1 MKKFHQSTFVIAIAA
16 SIAILGC
23 QPASTDKQS
32 AIDAELTA
40 AKPHAIEPI
49 VFDSH
54 IRDVRDDVFYF
65 VLPDRFNNANPSNDN
80 GSDTLK
86 ISNGGLD
93 ITSKWAFHGGD
104 MQGIEAKLDY
114 LQNLGVTAI
123 WMTPILRNQATQLTG
138 FAHHGYWILDFTQID
153 PHFGSNDDLR
163 SLISAAH
170 ARGMKIFFDIITNH
184 TADII
189 RFEECHNPDGTWR
202 EGLTGCEYKSTE
214 QLAAGDTYTPFIP
227 KGLETVKTPAWLNDP
242 KYYHNQGDSFWQ
254 GESAL
259 NGDFVGLDDLKTSH
273 PDVVNGMIDIY
284 KNIITEFK
292 PDGFRIDT
300 VKHVDLSF
308 WESFSPAIM
317 GHAASLGIEHFH
329 IFGEVYDGNPAVLSR
344 YTTLGKMPS
353 VLDFGIQYATA
364 DLFYKDY
371 DKQSVT
377 RLFNNDDYYNDAD
390 SDPTV
395 LMNFLGNH
403 DMGRAGMFLKQAQ
416 PNASDDELVQ
426 RNLLSHAFMYLS
438 RGIPVIYYGDE
449 QGFTGDGGDVDA
461 RENMFASQVESYNDN
476 DLIGS
481 NATTAID
488 NFDQTHPLYIGLAE
502 LAKLRQSHST
512 LRYGKQQIRYVG
524 DRSTSKE
531 ARKVVAFS
539 RFEPNSPTEYIA
551 IFNPTPEQQE
561 VELQGYGNYLPI
573 VPALE
578 FKHANGQIMADIAPF
593 SFILYHTERPITP
606 AKPSSI
612 KLLTQAI
619 DNERIHLGFQLD
631 IEEGLVGSKSNR
643 DLPAIAVKT
652 YLIDQQ
658 GTKTLASVD
667 YTSPYQAI
675 IPPEL
680 MLNTK
685 HIEVIA
691 DDGQGNQ
698 VSHTAL
704 FSRALLP

>member
-1 MKKFHQSTFVIAIAA
+1 MKNLPTSLVALALSASFVL
-16 SIAILGC
+16 LGC
-23 QPASTDKQS
+23 QPAETEKSS
-32 AIDAELTA
+32 AATSEQTTVT
-40 AKPHAIEPI
+40 KVVVEPKR
-49 VFDSH
+49 FDTH

-65 VLPDRFNNANPSNDN
+65 VLPDRFNNANPENDN
-80 GSDTLK
+80 GSTHLE
-86 ISNGGLD
+86 ISQGGLD

-104 MQGIEAKLDY
+104 MQGIEEKLDY

-163 SLISAAH
+163 SLIGAAH

-184 TADII
+184 TADVI
-189 RFEECHNPDGTWR
+189 RFEECHNPDGTFKN
-202 EGLTGCEYKSTE
+202 GLSGCEYKSTE
-214 QLAAGDTYTPFIP
+214 QVASGDTYTTFIP
-227 KGLETVKTPAWLNDP
+227 EGLENVKTPAWLNDP

-259 NGDFVGLDDLKTSH
+259 NGDFVGLDDLKTSD
-273 PDVVNGMIDIY
+273 PEVVSGMIEIY

-308 WESFSPAIM
+308 WEAFSPAIM
-317 GHAASLGIEHFH
+317 EHAKSLGIEHFH
-329 IFGEVYDGNPAVLSR
+329 VFGEVYDGNPAVLSR

-371 DKQSVT
+371 DNQSIH
-377 RLFNNDDYYNDAD
+377 RLLNNDDYYNDAD
-390 SDPTV
+390 SDPTL

-416 PNASDDELVQ
+416 PDASDQELVQ

-476 DLIGS
+476 DLIGT
-481 NATTAID
+481 NKTTADD
-488 NFDQTHPLYIGLAE
+488 NFDQTHPLYVGLAE
-502 LAKLRQSHST
+502 LAKLRQSHSA
-512 LRYGKQQIRYVG
+512 LRHGQQQIR
-524 DRSTSKE
+524 
-531 ARKVVAFS
+531 KVFDKASGEELTNLVAFS
-539 RFEPNSPTEYIA
+539 RFETASLSEYLA
-551 IFNPTPEQQE
+551 VFNPTEQSQH
-561 VELQGYGNYLPI
+561 VKLPTASSYSPI
-573 VPALE
+573 VAS
-578 FKHANGQIMADIAPF
+578 KNMAQESEEISLVLAPF
-593 SFILYHTERPITP
+593 SFALYKSEGPISP
-606 AKPSSI
+606 AEPNAVR
-612 KLLTQAI
+612 LLSQVY
-619 DNERIHLGFQLD
+619 DNQRIHFAYQ
-631 IEEGLVGSKSNR
+631 VGYTDDAQTLSA

-652 YLIDQQ
+652 YLVDAQ
-658 GTKTLASVD
+658 GNKTLAATD
-667 YTSPYQAI
+667 YTAPYQAI
-675 IPPEL
+675 IPPR
-680 MLNTK
+680 MLANTST
-685 HIEVIA
+685 IEVVA
-691 DDGQGNQ
+691 DNGQGKVISQ
-698 VSHTAL
+698 TSP
-704 FSRALLP
+704 FIRALLP